1 MQWAELLSSA
11 IQASTQD
18 ERGSQVRGVSH
29 AQALQEEVTHDARS
43 AAVRR
48 CHEALDTLTNAE
60 TRRPQSALRLKSL
73 TGDRRERR
81 EPHVP
86 HDFSLF

>member
-60 TRRPQSALRLKSL
+60 TRRPQSAILRLKSL
-73 TGDRRERR
+73 TGDRR